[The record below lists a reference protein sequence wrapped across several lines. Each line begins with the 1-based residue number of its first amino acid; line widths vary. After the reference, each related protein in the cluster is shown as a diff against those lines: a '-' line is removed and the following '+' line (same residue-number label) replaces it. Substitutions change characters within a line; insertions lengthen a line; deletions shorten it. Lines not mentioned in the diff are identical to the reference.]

1 MFAGITFCCCPYL
14 CVFPICSGYAEW
26 METLQNVL
34 KAIRLY
40 TLPMTIPYNS
50 NKHNSG
56 NVRNLPGT
64 YDYIFCLKHFLWV
77 VSHNISGSCI
87 CEHANMP
94 HRLHYMLRR
103 YVFSI
108 LKLQRFDAQ
117 SIKCSRNR
125 LYFDWFGCC
134 CYPLSPPPP
143 FIFFV
148 YRYFPHFN
156 QKIIHIYHFIVCK
169 LHISRYC
176 LIKNFHV

>member
-1 MFAGITFCCCPYL
+1 
-14 CVFPICSGYAEW
+14 

-56 NVRNLPGT
+56 NVRNLSGT

-117 SIKCSRNR
+117 NGWTANFHSYSCTCNRSYYTIYKVLAKSIIFR
-125 LYFDWFGCC
+125 LVWLLL
-134 CYPLSPPPP
+134 LSIITPPPP
-143 FIFFV
+143 FSSYIDIF
-148 YRYFPHFN
+148 R
-156 QKIIHIYHFIVCK
+156 I
-169 LHISRYC
+169 
-176 LIKNFHV
+176 LIKKLFIFTILSCANCI